1 VELSGSDVVVE
12 VSDSGIGIH
21 PGLLERIFERFVQVA
36 HSGER
41 ARGGMGI
48 GLSLARQMVELHGGT
63 ISAHSQGTG
72 QGSRFTVRLPIQSSL
87 PTVGEATAVPEPV
100 APVPTRRVLLVD
112 DNRDSVES
120 LALLLALS
128 GYQTET
134 AHDGVEAVRIATA
147 WRPDIVLLDIGLPR
161 MSGYEVCRAIRSE
174 GWGKDIPVIA
184 LTGWGH
190 DDARSLTADAG
201 FTTHLVKPVDFPK
214 LRKILAEVRTQAA

>member
-1 VELSGSDVVVE
+1 
-12 VSDSGIGIH
+12 
-21 PGLLERIFERFVQVA
+21 
-36 HSGER
+36 
-41 ARGGMGI
+41 
-48 GLSLARQMVELHGGT
+48 
-63 ISAHSQGTG
+63 
-72 QGSRFTVRLPIQSSL
+72 
-87 PTVGEATAVPEPV
+87 
-100 APVPTRRVLLVD
+100 VD